1 MSFLIYERESQLEP
15 VSVRGRGMA
24 LKKRG
29 QFSIYLFMLMWAGYC
44 VQIITQWFGW
54 PSFVPVFWSPTQ
66 TGWKSCSFL
75 SKNRRKMNLKFH
87 HSYKVAQTLIN
98 WRKPPLL
105 HFSCLVRAGTPS
117 SKRCLLCLVQG
128 HLCSGSDVCC
138 QSHLHS
144 PAQTLLIRLLCNLVL
159 WGEMT
164 QHSIH

>member
-1 MSFLIYERESQLEP
+1 MYVNEGKRYGVPAEAVETSTVLHLSLYAHVSWILCTNCNTVVSLAQLCSSLLKSNTNRLKVVLLSFQKQKKNEP
-15 VSVRGRGMA
+15 
-24 LKKRG
+24 K
-29 QFSIYLFMLMWAGYC
+29 I
-44 VQIITQWFGW
+44 
-54 PSFVPVFWSPTQ
+54 PP
-66 TGWKSCSFL
+66 
-75 SKNRRKMNLKFH
+75 

-128 HLCSGSDVCC
+128 HLCSGSDVYC